1 MMSDYEPNT
10 AYIIIPT
17 VGKIVWIVMAT
28 VAGLHFP
35 RGWKRGQVMAKDT
48 ENKGPATMRNILI
61 DNVRGRGAEWFIL
74 CDDDT
79 VPPADGVIRLLEHGE
94 KIAAG
99 IVPLRAHGNPGLVIP
114 EGEEAAK
121 VDWKDGDLIYGD
133 TGAAFMVVHR
143 DVIDAFRG
151 PWFEKPE
158 GIDEGVVFCR
168 KARELGFRTLVD
180 CGVACGHVDRETE
193 EVFYARQHGRAA

>member
-1 MMSDYEPNT
+1 MSDYEERT

-17 VGKIVWIVMAT
+17 VGMIDWRVMAY
-28 VAGLHFP
+28 VSALHFP
-35 RGWKRGQVMAKDT
+35 RGWKRGLVMAEDA
-48 ENKGPATMRNILI
+48 EQKGPSVRRNILI

-79 VPPADGVIRLLEHGE
+79 VPPADGVLRLLEHGE

-99 IVPLRAHGNPGLVIP
+99 MVPLRAHGNPGLVIP
-114 EGEEAAK
+114 EGEDAAK

-133 TGAAFMVVHR
+133 TGAAFMAVHR
-143 DVIDAFRG
+143 DVIEAFRG

-158 GIDEGVVFCR
+158 GVDEGVNFCR

-180 CGVACGHVDRETE
+180 CGVQCGHVDRNTREL
-193 EVFYARQHGRAA
+193 FYTRQAGVA